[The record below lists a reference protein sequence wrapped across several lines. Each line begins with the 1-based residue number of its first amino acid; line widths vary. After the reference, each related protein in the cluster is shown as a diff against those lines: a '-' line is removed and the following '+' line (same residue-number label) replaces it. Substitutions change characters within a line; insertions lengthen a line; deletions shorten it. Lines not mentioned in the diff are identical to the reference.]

1 MNYRLIYIIKYFK
14 YYLFSKHK
22 KGHGIHSPFIFKLI
36 IDVFRNNNKDHRM
49 NEVFDVYERYK
60 KSNEVLE
67 FKELGAGTSYKILKN
82 ISIKQITK
90 RSSLNKKY
98 GKLIYDIIKYYK
110 PKNILEIGSS
120 VGISA
125 AYIAQAAPNANF
137 KSIEGVNEKIKV
149 AKQIAKELNQNTEF
163 ICGNFDTVLN
173 SVLEKYEK
181 LDFVFFDG
189 NHTKESTLQYYNM
202 CLGKINNETIFIFD
216 DIHWSK
222 EMEEAWTEIKNNS
235 KVRVSIDL
243 FRMGLIFFKKELSY
257 ESYVV
262 KF

>member
-36 IDVFRNNNKDHRM
+36 IDVFRNNKKDHKII
-49 NEVFDVYERYK
+49 EVFDVYNNYR
-60 KSNEVLE
+60 KSIKVLE
-67 FKELGAGTSYKILKN
+67 FNEIGAGTSYKKSKN
-82 ISIKQITK
+82 ISIRRIIK
-90 RSSLNKKY
+90 RSSVNKKY
-98 GKLIYDIIKYYK
+98 GKLIYDIIKYFK

-125 AYIAQAAPNANF
+125 AYIAQAAPYANF
-137 KSIEGVNEKIKV
+137 RSIEGVSEKIKV

-163 ICGNFDTVLN
+163 ICGNFDHVL
-173 SVLEKYEK
+173 SSTLDEYDK

-189 NHTKESTLQYYNM
+189 NHTKESTLRYYNL
-202 CLGKINNETIFIFD
+202 CLEKIDNETIFIFD

-222 EMEEAWTEIKNNS
+222 EMEEAWTEIKHNS
-235 KVRVSIDL
+235 KVIVSIDL

-257 ESYVV
+257 ESYVI